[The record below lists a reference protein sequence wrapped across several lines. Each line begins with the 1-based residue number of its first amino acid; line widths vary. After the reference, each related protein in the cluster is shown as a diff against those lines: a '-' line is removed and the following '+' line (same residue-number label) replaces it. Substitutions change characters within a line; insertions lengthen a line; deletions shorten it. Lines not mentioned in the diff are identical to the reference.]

1 MKYLFIICVAFAFF
15 FSGMLF
21 SKKEK
26 LTEDWLLGFIF
37 STITFNCFYVFLC
50 AKNAEEFYIPYF
62 SEFNYSLPLL
72 YGPFTWLYTKAVT
85 LTDFK
90 LKKVEWLHFIPFVVF
105 FIAISLPLWTSWQL
119 PENTQIG
126 YPFFKLI
133 LTPFYIIAI
142 IILIRRYN
150 RKFLEE
156 YSFEMEANLTWL
168 NWIIVGAILVWVI
181 ATLSYVYNVV
191 NPESTIFPSDYNT
204 LTFLTLYLFILGI
217 VAIRHTR
224 LFSTQAAVPA
234 IKKVTLNPVIPEEVK
249 TIKEDFTKADLK
261 KLEEAMEQKEAYLDP
276 QLTLSKLA
284 THTGI
289 PAYRLSK
296 VLKQKESSFFD
307 YVNGYRIEKVKS
319 LLQEGKLEQLSML
332 GVATEAGF
340 NSKASF
346 NRVFKKATGITP
358 SQYVKDNLG

>member
-1 MKYLFIICVAFAFF
+1 MCIRD
-15 FSGMLF
+15 S
-21 SKKEK
+21 
-26 LTEDWLLGFIF
+26 
-37 STITFNCFYVFLC
+37 FYVFLC

>member
-1 MKYLFIICVAFAFF
+1 
-15 FSGMLF
+15 MLF
-21 SKKEK
+21 SKKDK

-37 STITFNCFYVFLC
+37 STITFNTFYVFLC
-50 AKNAEEFYIPYF
+50 AKNEGEFYIPYF
-62 SEFNYSLPLL
+62 SEFIYALPLL

-85 LTDFK
+85 LSDFK
-90 LKKVEWLHFIPFVVF
+90 LKKIEWLHFIPFFVFLVV
-105 FIAISLPLWTSWQL
+105 ICLPLWTSLKL
-119 PENTQIG
+119 PENTQLG

-150 RKFLEE
+150 RQFLEE

-168 NWIIVGAILVWVI
+168 NWIIVGAILVWII
-181 ATLSYVYNVV
+181 ATLSYIYNVI
-191 NPESTIFPSDYNT
+191 NPDSALFPSDYNT

-224 LFSTQAAVPA
+224 LFSTEEAAPA
-234 IKKVTLNPVIPEEVK
+234 IKKVPEHTLIPVK
-249 TIKEDFTKADLK
+249 TTPTKEDFTKADLE
-261 KLEEAMEQKEAYLDP
+261 KLEEAMLVKEAYLDS

-284 THTGI
+284 ILTGI

-307 YVNGYRIEKVKS
+307 YVNGYRIEKVKA
-319 LLQEGKLEQLSML
+319 LLNEGKLTQLSML
-332 GVATEAGF
+332 GVAAEAGF

-346 NRVFKKATGITP
+346 NRVFKKSTGMTP
-358 SQYVKDNLG
+358 SQYVKDTQG